1 MATKDEMK
9 KFAFAIDSMIANTQY
24 TYLEAI
30 VHYCKQTGLEIEM
43 AASLINSSLK
53 TKIESQ
59 AMENNMLKVKSS
71 KLPI

>member
-1 MATKDEMK
+1 MPTKDEMK
-9 KFAFAIDSMIANTQY
+9 KFAYAIDSMVANTDY

-30 VHYCKQTGLEIEM
+30 VEHCKQTGLEIEV
-43 AASLINSSLK
+43 AASLINSNLK

-59 AMENNMLKVKSS
+59 AMDNNQLKVKDS

>member
-1 MATKDEMK
+1 MPTKDEMK
-9 KFAFAIDSMIANTQY
+9 KFAFTIDSMIANTNY

-30 VHYCKQTGLEIEM
+30 LQYCKDTGLELEV
-43 AASLINSSLK
+43 AASLVNSNLK

-59 AMENNMLKVKSS
+59 AMEKNMLKEKSS